1 MWIVWIQFCNM
12 HHIQKNEKKKRK
24 ETQKR
29 KICTNVCSYTSN
41 IWSYIRFTHT
51 PAPLSLNFLTTENWR
66 WYDAGGFLKSLLPSS
81 IGKPLE
87 QLKGCDSEHKR
98 QEKSRTSVIL
108 HLKWMRFKCQKKNS
122 PFLLLIFYNQLTA
135 LRFMAN
141 FMMLYHKMRLE
152 RQGDI
157 YKHYIVMEIFNPKL
171 ICYKKIANGQYPTL
185 ATALKPV
192 YHSGTEID
200 FRKKHSF
207 CKRHEHGTIFI

>member
-1 MWIVWIQFCNM
+1 MNCVNPVLQYASHSKEWE
-12 HHIQKNEKKKRK
+12 KEKKKK
-24 ETQKR
+24 ETPKR

-66 WYDAGGFLKSLLPSS
+66 WYDAGGFLKSLSPSS
-81 IGKPLE
+81 IGKPPE
-87 QLKGCDSEHKR
+87 QLKGCDSKHKR
-98 QEKSRTSVIL
+98 QEKSRTSIIL

-171 ICYKKIANGQYPTL
+171 ICYKKKLPMANIQHWLLHLNQFT
-185 ATALKPV
+185 TVEQK
-192 YHSGTEID
+192 
-200 FRKKHSF
+200 
-207 CKRHEHGTIFI
+207 